1 MLIEKSVDL
10 SVLNAYQQRLYGFLS
25 ERLLNVWIMHNK
37 LNVVNTPVI
46 NVEMSGFN
54 KVRLIRRR
62 ITNRI
67 RYAIFAGGR

>member
-1 MLIEKSVDL
+1 
-10 SVLNAYQQRLYGFLS
+10 
-25 ERLLNVWIMHNK
+25 MHNK

>member
-1 MLIEKSVDL
+1 
-10 SVLNAYQQRLYGFLS
+10 
-25 ERLLNVWIMHNK
+25 MHNK

-67 RYAIFAGGR
+67 RYAIVAGGR